1 MLQQLTANLSTAT
14 TAEEFQCTAHNHVQ
28 AAGNAPTYKLQVTTI
43 TKICIKFGV
52 FLLD

>member
-28 AAGNAPTYKLQVTTI
+28 GMPQLRNYK
-43 TKICIKFGV
+43 
-52 FLLD
+52 